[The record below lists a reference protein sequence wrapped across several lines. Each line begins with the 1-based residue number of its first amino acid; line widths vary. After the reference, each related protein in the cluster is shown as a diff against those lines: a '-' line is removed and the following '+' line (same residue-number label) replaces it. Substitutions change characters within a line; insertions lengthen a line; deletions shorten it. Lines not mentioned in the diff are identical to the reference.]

1 MERTYMLIG
10 LAKKAGRLVSGEK
23 NCKDAISS
31 GGAKLVIIGC
41 DTAKNTLKSV
51 TNSCK
56 FYNVK
61 YVFFGDSVSLG
72 HSIGNAHNAV
82 VAVCDEGLAGLI
94 EKSLPQN

>member
-1 MERTYMLIG
+1 MLIG

-31 GGAKLVIIGC
+31 GSAKLVIIGC

-56 FYNVK
+56 FYDVK

-72 HSIGNAHNAV
+72 HSIGNTHNAV

-94 EKSLPQN
+94 GKSLPQN